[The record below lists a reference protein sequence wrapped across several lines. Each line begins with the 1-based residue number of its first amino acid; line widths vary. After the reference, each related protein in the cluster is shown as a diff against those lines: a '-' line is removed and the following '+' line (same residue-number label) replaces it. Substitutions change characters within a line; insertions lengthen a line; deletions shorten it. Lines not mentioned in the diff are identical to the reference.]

1 MIDVAIIEDD
11 KSMRDLLIEKVS
23 SLPNCRL
30 IFSSG
35 SCRDSLEFFKQQS
48 VDVLLVDL
56 GLPDG
61 RGEDVIRHATQIHP
75 ELNAMVIS
83 VFGDERHVFE
93 AIQAGATGYLL
104 KDDLPEDFA
113 GAIELLNS
121 GGAPI
126 NPMIARQIIK
136 RMKHSS
142 DQRPEPMAVSE
153 SGLTAREGEILN
165 LISRGFSTAEVAEM
179 LELSPHT
186 VVSHVKK
193 IYRKLQVN
201 SRAEALFE
209 AGQRGLL
216 IR

>member
-1 MIDVAIIEDD
+1 MITVAIIEDD
-11 KSMRDLLIEKVS
+11 KSMRDLLIEKVA
-23 SLPNCRL
+23 SLPDCRL

-35 SCRDSLEFFKQQS
+35 NCHDSMNFFKDQT

-61 RGEDVIRHATQIHP
+61 RGEDVIRYATRLHP

-126 NPMIARQIIK
+126 NPMIARQIIT
-136 RMKHSS
+136 RELPKHTL
-142 DQRPEPMAVSE
+142 RLPK
-153 SGLTAREGEILN
+153 I
-165 LISRGFSTAEVAEM
+165 VAICINNRIIY
-179 LELSPHT
+179 T
-186 VVSHVKK
+186 YAAYHVK
-193 IYRKLQVN
+193 N
-201 SRAEALFE
+201 
-209 AGQRGLL
+209 LL
-216 IR
+216 IAIHIAHFQATHARTHAA

>member
-1 MIDVAIIEDD
+1 M
-11 KSMRDLLIEKVS
+11 S
-23 SLPNCRL
+23 
-30 IFSSG
+30 
-35 SCRDSLEFFKQQS
+35 FFKDQT

-61 RGEDVIRHATQIHP
+61 RGEDVIRYATRLHP

-136 RMKHSS
+136 RMKHSTG
-142 DQRPEPMAVSE
+142 QLPAPAATPE
-153 SGLTAREGEILN
+153 SGLTAREAEILH

-179 LELSPHT
+179 LHLSPHT